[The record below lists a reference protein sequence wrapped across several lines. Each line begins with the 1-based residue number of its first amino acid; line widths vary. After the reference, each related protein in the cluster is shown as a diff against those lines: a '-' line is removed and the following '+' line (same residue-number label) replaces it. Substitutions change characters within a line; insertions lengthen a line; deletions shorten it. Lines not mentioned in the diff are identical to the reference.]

1 MENIEFTKLDIRP
14 NTLNCKMCFKIKQ
27 DKNNNTEQIY
37 IVNSDRDEIIY
48 SFGENRIGTSL
59 VSFLNNYN
67 EIIKEFKKTIN
78 EYENTSEFNF
88 ENLYKYMKKLES
100 NLLTIFDEARIIGIT
115 LNEFLCDM
123 RYDFEKETY
132 NFNLENYYEALNN
145 NDKYD
150 LEEMS
155 IHYSSIRNYRNYN
168 DNNIFYKNLWI
179 RFLKQYEQ
187 LLKNFKTKLDRSFLS
202 KENKGNY
209 AKKFTGITTILP
221 PIEVF
226 YDENINSNYLTP
238 IEYRYSIRNFSNFIY
253 SSLHSIF
260 ISNKAISKCKNCGK
274 YFITCENNTEIY
286 CPNLDENGFFQ
297 NVKEAYL
304 DDGWRIVV
312 DSDCRRNA
320 QEYRTN
326 ISATGKKSAFK
337 NKEIMDIKGRIMDRL
352 GRKKKNGEFIYGDL
366 KSKFEKEFDEKYKV
380 LIKKYP
386 NNQEKIEDEMLEY
399 IMLKDKEFRKRK
411 EN

>member
-67 EIIKEFKKTIN
+67 KIIKEFKKTIN

-88 ENLYKYMKKLES
+88 ENLYKYMKKLER
-100 NLLTIFDEARIIGIT
+100 NLLKIFDEARIIGIT

-168 DNNIFYKNLWI
+168 DNNIFYKN
-179 RFLKQYEQ
+179 FL
-187 LLKNFKTKLDRSFLS
+187 LLYTIIPIAFILS
-202 KENKGNY
+202 
-209 AKKFTGITTILP
+209 
-221 PIEVF
+221 V
-226 YDENINSNYLTP
+226 
-238 IEYRYSIRNFSNFIY
+238 
-253 SSLHSIF
+253 
-260 ISNKAISKCKNCGK
+260 
-274 YFITCENNTEIY
+274 
-286 CPNLDENGFFQ
+286 
-297 NVKEAYL
+297 
-304 DDGWRIVV
+304 
-312 DSDCRRNA
+312 
-320 QEYRTN
+320 
-326 ISATGKKSAFK
+326 
-337 NKEIMDIKGRIMDRL
+337 
-352 GRKKKNGEFIYGDL
+352 
-366 KSKFEKEFDEKYKV
+366 
-380 LIKKYP
+380 
-386 NNQEKIEDEMLEY
+386 
-399 IMLKDKEFRKRK
+399 
-411 EN
+411 